1 MAAEAPLPP
10 AAASHYAVLRLSP
23 AATAEEVRAAYHAR
37 ALACHPDKGGS
48 AAAFQAVQRAWEAL
62 GSAQQRAS
70 YDAELAAGARAT
82 AVAVPVSEEVRVGE
96 LEAAPGGGGARR
108 HACRC
113 GEGFAVPLAQL
124 QGGLGDLVN
133 CSGCSLYIRLLWD

>member
-1 MAAEAPLPP
+1 MAAEA
-10 AAASHYAVLRLSP
+10 AAATHYEVLQLSP

-62 GSAQQRAS
+62 G
-70 YDAELAAGARAT
+70 GARAR
-82 AVAVPVSEEVRVGE
+82 AEYDAALAARAAAAAAAAAVPVCEEVRVGE
-96 LEAAPGGGGARR
+96 LELAPGGGGARR

-113 GEGFAVPLAQL
+113 GEGFAVPPAQL
-124 QGGLGDLVN
+124 AGGQGDLVN
-133 CSGCSLYIRLLWD
+133 CSGCSLYIRLLWE